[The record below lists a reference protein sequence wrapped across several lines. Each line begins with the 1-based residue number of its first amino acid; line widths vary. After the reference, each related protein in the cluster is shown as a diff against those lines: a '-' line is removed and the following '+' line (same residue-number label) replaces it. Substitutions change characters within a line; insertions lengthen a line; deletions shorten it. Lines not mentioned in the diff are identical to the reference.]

1 MAPTR
6 ARPRR
11 LAGRDPAPRK
21 RKEMSNSESG
31 SENVNLFELSEK
43 QLQDSR
49 VMVVDD
55 DALVTSS
62 LSSFLSLEVEIEPI
76 VFNESPKAAAYLRD
90 NQIDLIISDFLMPE
104 MDGIQL
110 LNEARRLQP
119 EVPRV
124 LLTGYADKENAIK
137 AINEVRVFQYIEKPW
152 DNEQLRRIVMAGLE
166 RLMLMRLLNT
176 KIGELE
182 KTRSDLTGLRKA
194 LVRTF
199 A

>member
-1 MAPTR
+1 
-6 ARPRR
+6 
-11 LAGRDPAPRK
+11 
-21 RKEMSNSESG
+21 MSSNG
-31 SENVNLFELSEK
+31 SDSKGSSDSIFELSEE
-43 QLQDSR
+43 QIQEAR
-49 VMVVDD
+49 VVVVDD

-76 VFNESPKAAAYLRD
+76 IFNESPRAARYLAE
-90 NQIDLIISDFLMPE
+90 NEIDLIISDFLMPE

-110 LNEARRLQP
+110 LAEARRLQP
-119 EVPRV
+119 EIPRV

-152 DNEQLRRIVMAGLE
+152 DNEQLRRIVLNGLE
-166 RLMLMRLLNT
+166 RLLLMRTLST
-176 KIGELE
+176 KIAELE
-182 KTRSDLTGLRKA
+182 KTRTDLAGLRKA

>member
-1 MAPTR
+1 
-6 ARPRR
+6 
-11 LAGRDPAPRK
+11 
-21 RKEMSNSESG
+21 MSNTESG
-31 SENVNLFELSEK
+31 SENANLFELSEE
-43 QLQDSR
+43 QLQNSR

-76 VFNESPKAAAYLRD
+76 VFNESPKAAAYLQD

-119 EVPRV
+119 EIPRV